1 MVDADRR
8 KFLKHLGYVSA
19 AGVVG
24 LGVAQFASGKGDVL
38 VDDLEEVEQE
48 RGFRKVWAT
57 KRDEESNYGIPYAQY
72 NRDALHL
79 HVMACT
85 VCDYVYD
92 VTEGRKARF
101 DELPSTW
108 TCPACT
114 GATRDDFED
123 IGIAMR
129 SGGQPLVN
137 AAACAYHYD
146 EDGDGQYQAAEER
159 VFCTMPCELVCPVQ
173 AISKGALD
181 GTPRDRWE
189 QDHPKLGPVVDYE
202 ACIRCGKCHKIC
214 GYNAIEWVNQ
224 AYKALGPGEGVH
236 GGGG

>member
-1 MVDADRR
+1 MVDSDRR

-24 LGVAQFASGKGDVL
+24 LGVAQFAGGNPDVD
-38 VDDLEEVEQE
+38 VDDLEDVEQE

-57 KRDEESNYGIPYAQY
+57 KRDEEENYGIPYAKY
-72 NRDALHL
+72 YEDAVKLHIWG
-79 HVMACT
+79 CPT
-85 VCDYVYD
+85 CDFVYD

-108 TCPACT
+108 TCPECPGST
-114 GATRDDFED
+114 KGDFED
-123 IGIAMR
+123 IGIEMR

-137 AAACAYHYD
+137 MAACAYHYD
-146 EDGDGQYQAAEER
+146 VDGDGHYQAGEER
-159 VFCTMPCELVCPVQ
+159 IYCTMPCQLVCPVQ

-181 GTPRDRWE
+181 GTPKELWE
-189 QDHPKLGPVVDYE
+189 QDRPKLGPVVDFDP
-202 ACIRCGKCHKIC
+202 CIRCGKCHKMC

-224 AYKALGPGEGVH
+224 PYRSLK
-236 GGGG
+236 GGGGVE